1 MCFSQT
7 MLTVLFFRLA
17 LAAKKKRL
25 KGDNNKALWS
35 TKSAKYPTKD

>member
-17 LAAKKKRL
+17 LAAKKKEKEKKKRL
-25 KGDNNKALWS
+25 KGDNNKAQ
-35 TKSAKYPTKD
+35 

>member
-17 LAAKKKRL
+17 LAAKKKKEKKRKKRL
-25 KGDNNKALWS
+25 KGDNNKAL
-35 TKSAKYPTKD
+35 

>member
-17 LAAKKKRL
+17 LAAKKKEKEKRLKRL
-25 KGDNNKALWS
+25 KGDNNKAL
-35 TKSAKYPTKD
+35 

>member
-17 LAAKKKRL
+17 LAAKKKR
-25 KGDNNKALWS
+25 KK
-35 TKSAKYPTKD
+35 KKVKRR